1 LGTRI
6 EIEGTGNRQN
16 EVCQGHVELND
27 VQYLLAGRN
36 YEVTFPVKPERKPW
50 NASAHIVWEGPDMTD
65 IYTGREY
72 AGYMGSDDHD
82 QDEKEFQAQMIAYS
96 KCIRGG

>member
-1 LGTRI
+1 
-6 EIEGTGNRQN
+6 
-16 EVCQGHVELND
+16 
-27 VQYLLAGRN
+27 
-36 YEVTFPVKPERKPW
+36 
-50 NASAHIVWEGPDMTD
+50 MTD